1 MKMEH
6 KKTMDNLRRIPL
18 PFKMKKYKETDFHR
32 HIILLKVRK
41 DKKSKTITHI
51 SNSNNEKNKEIQKH
65 IEDINK
71 NLKLRENKKY
81 EVKKLNIIKKKY
93 KEIPIIPHNSEI
105 PSITTEEITA
115 GKLYPTIYTFK
126 SNKIIHKTLI
136 EQKLKFKSFKKNYKS
151 FHRKLYRIKPII
163 EHESEAPTIAIEE
176 INAGKMTSIIF
187 TSVTNYQKQLDDK
200 IEYINKNK
208 NNKKYIEIPII
219 SHESESP
226 TIAIEEI
233 NSGKMASIIFTSVT
247 NYQKHLDDKKE
258 YINKNKINKKYI
270 EIPIITHDSEKP
282 YISIEE
288 INGGKINSLIQ
299 TSVTTYNKHNYSK
312 QKLENNL
319 KKKNYIEIPIIS
331 HESEKPSIAYEEI
344 NSVKT
349 INIVQNIDENLDV
362 NNISKSKKEKYK
374 EINIVIHESPKPT
387 MVFEEIS
394 AGKLYSNINNLNLKK
409 KKYKDIPII
418 IHDSEK
424 PSITFEESN
433 TGIPIT
439 LRSRFIF

>member
-93 KEIPIIPHNSEI
+93 KEIPIIPHNSEKL
-105 PSITTEEITA
+105 SITTEEVNA

-163 EHESEAPTIAIEE
+163 AHESEAPTIAIEE

-208 NNKKYIEIPII
+208 NNKKYIEIPV
-219 SHESESP
+219 
-226 TIAIEEI
+226 IA
-233 NSGKMASIIFTSVT
+233 
-247 NYQKHLDDKKE
+247 
-258 YINKNKINKKYI
+258 
-270 EIPIITHDSEKP
+270 HDSEKP
-282 YISIEE
+282 SISVEE

-299 TSVTTYNKHNYSK
+299 TSVTTYNKENYLK
-312 QKLENNL
+312 QLLENNL
-319 KKKNYIEIPIIS
+319 KKKNYIEIPIIP
-331 HESEKPSIAYEEI
+331 HESGKPSIAYEEI
-344 NSVKT
+344 NSVKAK
-349 INIVQNIDENLDV
+349 NIVQYTDEKLEI
-362 NNISKSKKEKYK
+362 NNINKSKKEKYK
-374 EINIVIHESPKPT
+374 
-387 MVFEEIS
+387 
-394 AGKLYSNINNLNLKK
+394 
-409 KKYKDIPII
+409 
-418 IHDSEK
+418 
-424 PSITFEESN
+424 
-433 TGIPIT
+433 
-439 LRSRFIF
+439 

>member
-6 KKTMDNLRRIPL
+6 KKTIDNLRRIPL

-71 NLKLRENKKY
+71 NIKLRENKKY
-81 EVKKLNIIKKKY
+81 EVKKFNTIKKKY
-93 KEIPIIPHNSEI
+93 KEIPIIPHNSEK

-126 SNKIIHKTLI
+126 SNKNIHKTLK

-163 EHESEAPTIAIEE
+163 AHESEAPTIAIEE

-208 NNKKYIEIPII
+208 NNKKYIEIPV
-219 SHESESP
+219 
-226 TIAIEEI
+226 IA
-233 NSGKMASIIFTSVT
+233 
-247 NYQKHLDDKKE
+247 
-258 YINKNKINKKYI
+258 
-270 EIPIITHDSEKP
+270 HDSDKP
-282 YISIEE
+282 SISVEE

-299 TSVTTYNKHNYSK
+299 TSVTTYNKQNYSK

-319 KKKNYIEIPIIS
+319 KTKNYLEIPIIP
-331 HESEKPSIAYEEI
+331 HESEKPSISYEEI
-344 NSVKT
+344 NSVKVK
-349 INIVQNIDENLDV
+349 NIVQYTDENLDV

-374 EINIVIHESPKPT
+374 DINIVIHESPKPT

-394 AGKLYSNINNLNLKK
+394 AGKLYCNINNLNLKN

-418 IHDSEK
+418 IHESEK

-439 LRSRFIF
+439 LRSRYIF

>member
-1 MKMEH
+1 
-6 KKTMDNLRRIPL
+6 MDNLRRIPL

-51 SNSNNEKNKEIQKH
+51 SNSNNENKKEIQKH

-71 NLKLRENKKY
+71 NIKLRENKKY

-93 KEIPIIPHNSEI
+93 KEIPIIPHNSEK
-105 PSITTEEITA
+105 PSITTEEVTA

-126 SNKIIHKTLI
+126 SNKTIHKTLK

-163 EHESEAPTIAIEE
+163 AHESEAPTIAIEE

-219 SHESESP
+219 
-226 TIAIEEI
+226 
-233 NSGKMASIIFTSVT
+233 V
-247 NYQKHLDDKKE
+247 
-258 YINKNKINKKYI
+258 
-270 EIPIITHDSEKP
+270 HDSEKP
-282 YISIEE
+282 SISVEE

-299 TSVTTYNKHNYSK
+299 TSVTTYNKQNYLK
-312 QKLENNL
+312 QILENNL
-319 KKKNYIEIPIIS
+319 KKKNYIEIPIIP

-344 NSVKT
+344 NSVKVK
-349 INIVQNIDENLDV
+349 NIVQYTDENLDV

-374 EINIVIHESPKPT
+374 DINIVIHESPKPT

-394 AGKLYSNINNLNLKK
+394 AGKLYCNINNLNLKK

>member
-81 EVKKLNIIKKKY
+81 EVKKFNTIKKKY

-126 SNKIIHKTLI
+126 SNKNIHKTLK

-163 EHESEAPTIAIEE
+163 AHESEAPTIAIEE

-208 NNKKYIEIPII
+208 NNKKYIEIPV
-219 SHESESP
+219 
-226 TIAIEEI
+226 IA
-233 NSGKMASIIFTSVT
+233 
-247 NYQKHLDDKKE
+247 
-258 YINKNKINKKYI
+258 
-270 EIPIITHDSEKP
+270 HDSEKP
-282 YISIEE
+282 SISVEE

-299 TSVTTYNKHNYSK
+299 TSVTTYNKQNYLK
-312 QKLENNL
+312 QILENNL
-319 KKKNYIEIPIIS
+319 KKKNYIEGPIIP

-344 NSVKT
+344 NSVKI
-349 INIVQNIDENLDV
+349 INIVQYTDENLEV

-374 EINIVIHESPKPT
+374 DINIVIHESPKPT

-394 AGKLYSNINNLNLKK
+394 AGKLYCNINNLNLKN

-418 IHDSEK
+418 IHESEK

-439 LRSRFIF
+439 LRSRYIF